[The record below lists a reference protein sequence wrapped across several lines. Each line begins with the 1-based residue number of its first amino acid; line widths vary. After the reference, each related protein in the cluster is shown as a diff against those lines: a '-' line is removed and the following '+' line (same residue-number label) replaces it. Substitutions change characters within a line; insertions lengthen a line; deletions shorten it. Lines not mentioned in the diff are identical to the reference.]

1 MFTGTIGNGSSI
13 RFWIDPWFNNKPLSI
28 TFPDLY
34 KLEKFKG
41 CSIKDLWTRRGTFLQ
56 RKWNWKKPPSTPIEL
71 HQLQELLASVYNI
84 NLSDSPDKWSWA
96 HDPSNNFTTK
106 SMTNLLQN
114 ASYGPKRWSFPW
126 NKLAPL
132 KSNVLG
138 WKLEMNRV
146 PTYDL
151 LLRRNIAIPSLTCHI
166 CNNHQETSHH
176 LFLTC
181 SFADE
186 LWTYI
191 TAWCKLASGKPSNI
205 RTCSKSINNQQ
216 SIHQRQNTS
225 TLSSSPIFGSFG
237 KPGTISFFHTR
248 SLQVNKQ
255 QRRSNP
261 LAFSGIPIEQTH
273 PELNGQSGL
282 ASTFNSQLC
291 QLCLFIFTIHVL
303 I

>member
-1 MFTGTIGNGSSI
+1 M
-13 RFWIDPWFNNKPLSI
+13 K
-28 TFPDLY
+28 
-34 KLEKFKG
+34 
-41 CSIKDLWTRRGTFLQ
+41 
-56 RKWNWKKPPSTPIEL
+56 
-71 HQLQELLASVYNI
+71 
-84 NLSDSPDKWSWA
+84 
-96 HDPSNNFTTK
+96 
-106 SMTNLLQN
+106 NLLQN

-151 LLRRNIAIPSLTCHI
+151 LLRRNIAIPSSTCPI

-191 TAWCKLASGKPSNI
+191 TVWCKLASGKPSNI

-216 SIHQRQNTS
+216 LIHQRQNTS
-225 TLSSSPIFGSFG
+225 TLSSSPTFGSFG
-237 KPGTISFFHTR
+237 KPETIAFFHTR
-248 SLQVNKQ
+248 SLQVDTQ

-282 ASTFNSQLC
+282 VSAFNS
-291 QLCLFIFTIHVL
+291 QLCLFIFTNHVL